1 MASTYKGKRLNS
13 PNDIAIARDGSIWFT
28 DPNFGISLEGFG
40 PELRDDEQPVR
51 GIYQLKDGKLLLKNG
66 SLKLPNG
73 IAFSLDEKYLYAADS
88 ADGIVYRF
96 DFDGKN
102 ISNKK
107 AFAKVES
114 GKKVDPMADGIK
126 VDSKGNLYVTAG
138 PGGFAIFSPSGK
150 QLEHYSVDS
159 DFVSNIAFGGE
170 GNNKLLVTGMKKV
183 YIYDVK

>member
-1 MASTYKGKRLNS
+1 
-13 PNDIAIARDGSIWFT
+13 
-28 DPNFGISLEGFG
+28 
-40 PELRDDEQPVR
+40 
-51 GIYQLKDGKLLLKNG
+51 
-66 SLKLPNG
+66 
-73 IAFSLDEKYLYAADS
+73 
-88 ADGIVYRF
+88 
-96 DFDGKN
+96 
-102 ISNKK
+102 
-107 AFAKVES
+107 
-114 GKKVDPMADGIK
+114 MADGIK